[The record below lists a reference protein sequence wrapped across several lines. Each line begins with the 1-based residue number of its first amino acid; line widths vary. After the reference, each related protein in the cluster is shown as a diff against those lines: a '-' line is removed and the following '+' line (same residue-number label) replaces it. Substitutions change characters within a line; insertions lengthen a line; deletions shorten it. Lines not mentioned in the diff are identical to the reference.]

1 MTEIPNR
8 VLIAEDDRVTL
19 HLLQRTLEDWGFG
32 VVPVDDG
39 KSALEILESDAAP
52 PLAILD
58 IMIPKPDGI
67 EICRSIRQ
75 RNDRPYIYIMLLTA
89 LTKKHEIARGLE
101 AGADDYVSK
110 PFDYEELRARITVG
124 QRVVILER
132 TLQRRIEELQKALAD
147 VKKLKNL
154 LPICMYCKS
163 IRDDKAYWHEVEE
176 YIHMATG
183 TDFSHSVCPDCLAK
197 MKAKGWI

>member
-89 LTKKHEIARGLE
+89 LTKKHEVAAGLE